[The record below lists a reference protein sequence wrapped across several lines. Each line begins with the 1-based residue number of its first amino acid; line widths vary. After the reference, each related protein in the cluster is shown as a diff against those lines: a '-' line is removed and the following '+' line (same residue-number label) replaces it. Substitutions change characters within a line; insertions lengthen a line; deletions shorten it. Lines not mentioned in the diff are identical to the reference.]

1 MEELQVDTGGLEVAL
16 VATVVQLAGAVAGLL
31 RLSGAWFVMG
41 VLLSLHVVVWMGLGV
56 LAFFSGVL
64 PSEGGWFPV
73 EQWDFGLLL
82 ALVAATIV
90 LAICTATHSDRPW
103 ACAMQV
109 HRASSALR
117 LHRRAIHWP
126 VHQRQKSL
134 LRDGYSIGLRLIHR
148 RTRASARRVA

>member
-1 MEELQVDTGGLEVAL
+1 MLAVVVLLVGAALAGYRAMEELQVDTGGLEVAL

-90 LAICTATHSDRPW
+90 LAILYRYAFRS
-103 ACAMQV
+103 AMG
-109 HRASSALR
+109 
-117 LHRRAIHWP
+117 
-126 VHQRQKSL
+126 
-134 LRDGYSIGLRLIHR
+134 LRD
-148 RTRASARRVA
+148 ASPPGI